1 MPALRRTTSG
11 QKHGG
16 TTFGSALIMRRAD
29 ARRRTR
35 IQPVYME
42 PQRGTR
48 SRPGTGLWRHRAS
61 WTLAIV
67 VLLLI
72 AGRLALTALA
82 TWRTRQ
88 ALATLPGFHSD
99 FSDVSVSIFHLSYTI
114 DGLELRRDP
123 TSEASASGPVFF
135 RAKRI
140 RVGLDWRQ
148 VVRNRAIVVAVK
160 VQEPKLDVVVAG
172 SRQGGTDLRV
182 GEKMSRLP
190 AMAIERFDL
199 QRAEVAFIEATG
211 DGRPAFWLHD
221 LDAAIENLATRP
233 ALAHGEPAM
242 LAASGSV
249 QKTGQLSIFVTAD
262 PFSRR
267 ITLCARASIEHLDVR
282 EVASLV
288 ANETDYAPRKGTID
302 LFAEIQVLDG
312 RISGGVKPVLKD
324 VEVAPARP
332 GLAPRLKA
340 WLVDTGQRPAGRA
353 GGRRAAAGVVP
364 LRGDISDPRADT
376 WPATWRLL
384 RNAFANGLTAMLQEL
399 PRAMSKKGTAA
410 PKARTPSGRGL
421 QDTERVQP
429 DLRCAPEMPGRPP
442 LAASPGGLLVP
453 GAVERIQEGLAAR
466 GYLDL
471 RAAKRGEI
479 DDATASA
486 IRKVQSDQGIART
499 GFPDHE
505 TVRRLGLDPDR
516 LFRRSANARSLSF
529 TSQERREDR

>member
-1 MPALRRTTSG
+1 
-11 QKHGG
+11 
-16 TTFGSALIMRRAD
+16 MRRAD

-35 IQPVYME
+35 IQPVQME
-42 PQRGTR
+42 PQRGTP
-48 SRPGTGLWRHRAS
+48 SRPGMGLWRHRAP

-67 VLLLI
+67 ALLLI
-72 AGRLALTALA
+72 AGRLALTAFA

-88 ALATLPGFHSD
+88 ALATLRGFRSD

-172 SRQGGTDLRV
+172 SRQGGTDLRI
-182 GEKMSRLP
+182 GEQVSRFSP
-190 AMAIERFDL
+190 MAIERVDV
-199 QRAEVAFIEATG
+199 QRASVAFIEATG

-242 LAASGSV
+242 VAASGSV

-324 VEVAPARP
+324 VEVAPSRP
-332 GLAPRLKA
+332 GLAPKLKT

-376 WPATWRLL
+376 WPATWTLL

-410 PKARTPSGRGL
+410 PKARTPSGRGP

-453 GAVERIQEGLAAR
+453 GAVEPIQDGLAAR
-466 GYLDL
+466 GDLDL
-471 RAAKRGEI
+471 RAAKRGQI

-486 IRKVQSDQGIART
+486 IRKLQSDQGIART

-516 LFRRSANARSLSF
+516 LFRRSAR
-529 TSQERREDR
+529 TSTGRR

>member
-29 ARRRTR
+29 ARGRAR
-35 IQPVYME
+35 IQPVQME
-42 PQRGTR
+42 PRRGTP
-48 SRPGTGLWRHRAS
+48 SRPDTSPWRHRAP
-61 WTLAIV
+61 WTLAVV

-72 AGRLALTALA
+72 AGRLALTAFA

-88 ALATLPGFHSD
+88 ALATLPGFRSD
-99 FSDVSVSIFHLSYTI
+99 FSDVSVSMLHLSYTI

-123 TSEASASGPVFF
+123 TSDASASGPVRF

-148 VVRNRAIVVAVK
+148 VVRNRAIVVTVK
-160 VQEPKLDVVVAG
+160 LQEPMLDVVVAG
-172 SRQGGTDLRV
+172 SRQAGTDLRV
-182 GEKMSRLP
+182 GEQMSRVP
-190 AMAIERFDL
+190 SMAIERFDV
-199 QRAEVAFIEATG
+199 QRAAVAFIEATG

-249 QKTGQLSIFVTAD
+249 QKTGQLSVFVTAD

-267 ITLCARASIEHLDVR
+267 ITLCARASIEHLDVH

-288 ANETDYAPRKGTID
+288 AKETDYAPRKGTID
-302 LFAEIQVLDG
+302 LFAEIHVLDG

-324 VEVAPARP
+324 VDVAPSRP
-332 GLAPRLKA
+332 GLAPKLKA
-340 WLVDTGQRPAGRA
+340 WLVDTGQRPVGRA
-353 GGRRAAAGVVP
+353 GGRRAAAGVP
-364 LRGDISDPRADT
+364 LRGDISNPRADT
-376 WPATWRLL
+376 WPATWTLL
-384 RNAFANGLTAMLQEL
+384 RNAFANGLAATLEEL
-399 PRAMSKKGTAA
+399 PRAMSEKGTA

-421 QDTERVQP
+421 RDTERVQP
-429 DLRCAPEMPGRPP
+429 DQGCAPEMPGRPP
-442 LAASPGGLLVP
+442 LAASPGGVLVP
-453 GAVERIQEGLAAR
+453 GAVERIQQALAAR

-471 RAAKRGEI
+471 RAAKRGQI

-486 IRKVQSDQGIART
+486 IRKLQSDQDIART

-516 LFRRSANARSLSF
+516 LFRRGGDARSPSVRE
-529 TSQERREDR
+529 QERPEER